1 MPRKG
6 EQPFRGLSFCRALC
20 SRGYH
25 GGGIVSRKAWCRR
38 TLVLALLAW
47 TTFAIAEVSQQQKL
61 ERQFQSAV
69 AQYDAGQYPEA
80 AAQLE
85 QLLPHV
91 PNNFEV
97 EELTGLVYASMFQDA
112 KAIVHLKAAV
122 RLEPTLAAART
133 NLAASL
139 SRMGDAQAAGEQ
151 LRKAFELAPHD
162 YTTNHN
168 LGEFY
173 IKSGRIPEALP
184 LLKQAQALEPSA
196 YDNGY
201 DLAMADLVTGHLSEA
216 RQLVQGLIQKKDTGE
231 LHNLLAQIEEKD
243 GKFVAAVNEFET
255 AAHMDPSEDNL
266 FDWGSELLLHR
277 TYEPAIEVF
286 RAASSHYPKSPR
298 LMIGLGMALYARG
311 FYEDAVKAL
320 LTAADLNPS
329 DPRCYLFLSKA
340 YESSPTQVDE
350 VIQRFKRYA
359 TLEPNNALAQYY
371 YAMSLWKGKQAA
383 GSGLN
388 FEEVE
393 SLLKKSIALDGS
405 IAEAH
410 MQLGNLYA
418 DQRHFERSIPEYV
431 RALELNPN
439 LSDAHY
445 RLGTDYVHTGQKD
458 RAQAEFAIY
467 QKLRAQHMAE
477 IDKERAEVQ
486 LFIYSSKGA
495 PAAKP

>member
-1 MPRKG
+1 MDTPRRG
-6 EQPFRGLSFCRALC
+6 AQPLRGLFFWRAVRPR
-20 SRGYH
+20 SDD
-25 GGGIVSRKAWCRR
+25 GGGIVSGRAWCRR
-38 TLVLALLAW
+38 ALVFSLLSC
-47 TTFAIAEVSQQQKL
+47 TTFVTAQGTQQQRL
-61 ERQFQSAV
+61 NRQFQAAV
-69 AQYDAGQYPEA
+69 AQYDSGQYKEA

-85 QLLPHV
+85 ELLPHV

-97 EELTGLVYASMFQDA
+97 EELLGLVYASMSQDT

-122 RLEPTLAAART
+122 RLKPNLAAART

-139 SRMGDAQAAGEQ
+139 SRTGYAQATGEQ
-151 LRKAFELAPHD
+151 LKKAYELEPHD

-173 IKSGRIPEALP
+173 IKSGKIQEALP
-184 LLKQAQALEPSA
+184 LLKQAQEIDRSS

-201 DLAMADLVTGHLSEA
+201 DLAMADLVTGELSDA
-216 RQLVQGLIQKKDTGE
+216 RQLVHTLLEKKDTGE

-243 GKFVAAVNEFET
+243 GKYVAAVNEFGT

-286 RAASSHYPKSPR
+286 RAASNHYPKSPR
-298 LMIGLGMALYARG
+298 LLIGLGMALYARG

-320 LTAADLNPS
+320 LAAADINPS
-329 DPRCYLFLSKA
+329 DPRCYLFLSRA
-340 YESSPTQVDE
+340 YDSSPKQADD

-359 TLEPNNALAQYY
+359 TLEPKNALAQYY
-371 YAMSLWKGKQAA
+371 YAMSLWKGKQVV

-388 FEEVE
+388 LQEVE
-393 SLLKKSIALDGS
+393 LLLKKSIALNDS
-405 IAEAH
+405 ISEAH
-410 MQLGNLYA
+410 VQLGNLYA
-418 DQRHFERSIPEYV
+418 DQRQFERSIPEYV

-439 LSDAHY
+439 LPDAHY

-458 RAQAEFAIY
+458 R
-467 QKLRAQHMAE
+467 
-477 IDKERAEVQ
+477 
-486 LFIYSSKGA
+486 
-495 PAAKP
+495 